1 MGTRQRRLA
10 VALACSGL
18 LLVGCGGDAA
28 PTTAPEDAGTLIAQA
43 LAARSA
49 DRLSE
54 FADLVAAAGT
64 VCPDPRAS
72 GRLGELAVMAGRWA
86 SAVELNRP
94 KVQAV
99 TEAQLA
105 DVDWQALAAACVAP

>member
-1 MGTRQRRLA
+1 MGTRQRGFA
-10 VALACSGL
+10 AALACTGL
-18 LLVGCGGDAA
+18 LLAGCGGSAPPAAVEEDAA
-28 PTTAPEDAGTLIAQA
+28 TLIAQA
-43 LAARSA
+43 LAARA
-49 DRLSE
+49 DDRLSE

-64 VCPDPRAS
+64 ACPDPRAS
-72 GRLGELAVMAGRWA
+72 GRLGELAVIAGRWA

-105 DVDWQALAAACVAP
+105 DVDWEALAAECVAP

>member
-1 MGTRQRRLA
+1 MRRNGFA
-10 VALACSGL
+10 AALACMSL
-18 LLVGCGGDAA
+18 LLAGCAGSAVPAADEEDAA
-28 PTTAPEDAGTLIAQA
+28 TLIAQA

-64 VCPDPRAS
+64 ECPDPRAS
-72 GRLGELAVMAGRWA
+72 GRLGELAVIAGRWA
-86 SAVELNRP
+86 AAVELNRP

-105 DVDWQALAAACVAP
+105 DVDWETLAAACVAP